1 MLVLGTLYYSTPQ
14 NLAFPI
20 ASLYYRSDSHPILPP
35 FPPASSFPSAL
46 KEKELQGTNSE
57 VYDSIASAGSSYLLP
72 PPPNLVTPH
81 IHRHTHSHAQ
91 TQTHSH
97 IHIAPSHTHGLTCTC

>member
-72 PPPNLVTPH
+72 PLPQPEVT
-81 IHRHTHSHAQ
+81 
-91 TQTHSH
+91 
-97 IHIAPSHTHGLTCTC
+97 L